1 MKERLLA
8 AAVGL
13 IPVLGA
19 ILFGGVLGVQII
31 VFIALLIGL
40 DEYARMAV
48 PSRPRETSAALCLTG
63 GAIYALLQWG
73 DLRVALAVLALSAA
87 GLMTA
92 AMIRVPDT
100 DEGAKVALRLVAG
113 LVYVPVLFSFLP
125 ALRELDPGSAGVA
138 WVFLVLV
145 ITWFGD
151 TGAYFAGRFLGKHKL
166 FERVSP
172 KKTWEGA
179 IGGMVAAVGGAI
191 LVTQL
196 GLPKVGLHHA
206 IILGVVVDAIGIVG
220 DLVESMLKRAF
231 GVKDSGWIMPGHGG
245 ILDRVDALLFTAPA
259 VWLYARVF
267 DLG

>member
-1 MKERLLA
+1 VR
-8 AAVGL
+8 
-13 IPVLGA
+13 
-19 ILFGGVLGVQII
+19 
-31 VFIALLIGL
+31 
-40 DEYARMAV
+40 
-48 PSRPRETSAALCLTG
+48 
-63 GAIYALLQWG
+63 
-73 DLRVALAVLALSAA
+73 
-87 GLMTA
+87 
-92 AMIRVPDT
+92 
-100 DEGAKVALRLVAG
+100 
-113 LVYVPVLFSFLP
+113 
-125 ALRELDPGSAGVA
+125 
-138 WVFLVLV
+138 V

-179 IGGMVAAVGGAI
+179 IGGMVAAVGGAV

-196 GLPKVGLHHA
+196 GLPKVGVHHA

-259 VWLYARVF
+259 VWLYARAF

>member
-1 MKERLLA
+1 MKERLIAALVGLVPVLA
-8 AAVGL
+8 A
-13 IPVLGA
+13 
-19 ILFGGVLGVQII
+19 ILYGGVLGVQII
-31 VFIALLIGL
+31 VFVALLIGL

-48 PSRPRETSAALCLTG
+48 PGRPREASAALCLSG
-63 GAIYALLQWG
+63 GATYALLQWG
-73 DLRVALAVLALSAA
+73 ELEVALAVLGLSSAA
-87 GLMTA
+87 LMTA
-92 AMIRVPDT
+92 AMVRISDT

-113 LVYVPVLFSFLP
+113 MVYVPVLFSFLP
-125 ALRELDPGSAGVA
+125 SLRAIDPGTEGIA

-179 IGGMVAAVGGAI
+179 IGGMLAAVVGAVFI
-191 LVTQL
+191 THNW
-196 GLPKVGLHHA
+196 LPKVGVHHA
-206 IILGVVVDAIGIVG
+206 IALGVVVDAIGIVG

-259 VWLYARVF
+259 VWLYVRIF